1 MKTQISSNVLAD
13 SGLIIGFSGTYYC
26 LWSWRNE
33 TFYSMTGSGSYAA
46 TGGTTKYGYI
56 KRISTDLNKVKELYP
71 NLTIDMDLH
80 GQKWERSGSEA
91 KREVLP
97 NDVFPYGFRGVGD
110 KIMESNEVK
119 FLWSL
124 YLSSNFG
131 IGRSKVYARRRL
143 VELGLLVPYK
153 TSNNIEVMRYDNE
166 SYQEVPTG
174 EVIVVRQS
182 YCSPKYAAKLEAAKS
197 MVRGHFYNDG
207 DKVVLK
213 VKKIGSFSFDTKFG
227 KCFVIEYKDAEN
239 RVFKYKG
246 STPPYFEQHDDFT
259 TIKATIKHGE
269 YKGQNES
276 LIQRISIIN

>member
-1 MKTQISSNVLAD
+1 MKTETSSSLPAD

-26 LWSWRNE
+26 LWSWWNE
-33 TFYSMTGSGSYAA
+33 TFYSMTGSGSYVA
-46 TGGTTKYGYI
+46 TGCNRKYGYI
-56 KRISTDLNKVKELYP
+56 KRISTDLNKVKQLYP
-71 NLTIDMDLH
+71 NLPIDENLR
-80 GQKWERSGSEA
+80 GAKWEIYD
-91 KREVLP
+91 KKDVLP
-97 NDVFPYGFRGVGD
+97 YDVFPYGFKGEGS
-110 KIMESNEVK
+110 KIMECNEPK
-119 FLWSL
+119 HLWAL
-124 YLSSNFG
+124 YLKDWHG
-131 IGRSKVYARRRL
+131 TARSKVYARRRL

-153 TSNNIEVMRYDNE
+153 TSRSIEVERGKAVNDTWVPYFE
-166 SYQEVPTG
+166 TIVIRSSYSSP
-174 EVIVVRQS
+174 S
-182 YCSPKYAAKLEAAKS
+182 YVAKLEAAKS
-197 MVRGHFYNDG
+197 LVRGHFYNEG

-227 KCFVIEYKDAEN
+227 TCFVVEYKDAEN